1 MSSFTGTS
9 IPPGWLY
16 SAAKDGYQG
25 PNGEFISKFDI
36 MIEGSFV
43 KAYAKIYGATGG
55 GATSVSNHMA
65 LPPGATSVSNHM
77 ALPPG
82 APGASNHIALPPGAP
97 GANGPAGPYIKHSHG
112 HIAPTSPNDGDLWTD
127 TVSGKLYVYT
137 THNGWTDTDYPI
149 VNTPAT
155 TNIPKGW
162 LGGSGG
168 GNLSIATGKS
178 SAFHESLTNVI
189 QIETK
194 VGRVGI
200 NTETGDI
207 TIPPG
212 IGRDEAIREF
222 WFGFQ
227 KVFKPLN
234 KNKYEIE
241 IEGLKR
247 DYARLETYYKDKLV
261 NLEKDATKPII
272 EKIRKKYNGEK
283 FIMVKPEDLIK
294 FIEEV

>member
-9 IPPGWLY
+9 IPPGWLGWLY

-25 PNGEFISKFDI
+25 PNGEFISKMDI
-36 MIEGSFV
+36 TIEGSFV
-43 KAYAKIYGATGG
+43 KAFVKKYGATAG
-55 GATSVSNHMA
+55 GATSGSNQ
-65 LPPGATSVSNHM
+65 
-77 ALPPG
+77 
-82 APGASNHIALPPGAP
+82 IALPPGAP

-112 HIAPTSPNDGDLWTD
+112 HIAPTSPNDGDMWTD
-127 TVSGKLYVYT
+127 AASGQVYVYT
-137 THNGWTDTDYPI
+137 THNGWVDTAYPT
-149 VNTPAT
+149 VNTPVT

-162 LGGSGG
+162 LGSNAAAGG

-194 VGRVGI
+194 VGRIGI

-261 NLEKDATKPII
+261 NLEKDAAKPIV

-294 FIEEV
+294 FIEEA